1 MKSIYNAPQVE
12 VSSISPCTML
22 CGSVPGP
29 GPSPAPML
37 TIHGT
42 GGDNELAD

>member
-29 GPSPAPML
+29 GPSSAPSL
-37 TIHGT
+37 GF
-42 GGDNELAD
+42 GGDGSDYELAD